1 MNKMKE
7 NISRL
12 YQAIREYAKETRDK
26 RKEARRARKYA
37 ECRRRAEDEVQ
48 LMEWHGKTYLSVG
61 GAPLIESAALADI
74 HSAIRDARMARTG
87 YFFARGEKGGALV

>member
-12 YQAIREYAKETRDK
+12 YQAIREYTKETREK
-26 RKEARRARKYA
+26 REEMRRARKYA

-74 HSAIRDARMARTG
+74 HSAIRDARLARTG
-87 YFFARGEKGGALV
+87 YFFARGEKGGAWV

>member
-26 RKEARRARKYA
+26 RKETRRARKYA
-37 ECRRRAEDEVQ
+37 ECRRSAEDDVQ
-48 LMEWHGKTYLSVG
+48 LME
-61 GAPLIESAALADI
+61 
-74 HSAIRDARMARTG
+74 
-87 YFFARGEKGGALV
+87 